1 MSHPFA
7 FNHHPQDAYWIE
19 TRLASLPFAYHD
31 SIQREYANRYQT
43 AGQHEGERRRNANLF
58 LLDLSEQ
65 AGQTV
70 FTLSDGDI
78 RHKAERLALQ
88 CRKLSRLAA
97 DDHHGLQ
104 AVLGVYQSQGFD
116 ADHLQATYGRAGIV
130 ARLRDVDFWRRKL
143 TRRQDRMQEHFAIQL
158 GEVRRGRGLY
168 VSHPTFDRIQARTL
182 ASINAMAAMEA
193 VNEETGETVD
203 MLQVLRGSVAN
214 PEVRRVELM
223 VRMRGFE
230 NAATQ
235 AGHVGMFYTLTCPS
249 KFHRFSGQDAN
260 PNYAGYSPREAQNY
274 LTALWAR
281 IRSKFK
287 RDGLTAYGFRVAEP
301 HHDGCP
307 HWHMLLFVQPAKHEA
322 VTAIIRDYALLEDG
336 DEPGAAE
343 YRFKAKVID
352 ASQGS
357 ATGYIVKYVSKNIN
371 GYAVDEDFEGGVDAA
386 DSAQRVRAW
395 ASLWGIRQFQQIGG
409 APVGVWRELRRLREA
424 LPAGLLEEARL
435 AADGGDWEK
444 YLELQG
450 GVVASRADMP
460 LRVYTVGRVD
470 TDTGEVISN
479 RYGEIVGKVEGIAMM
494 ETDRLKTRL
503 HIWRIQPKAGQPA
516 KTTPAW
522 AEDVQ
527 TVEGFDLMRPS
538 PSSSSGVA
546 PLTPWSTVNNCTG
559 SGQGWGEGKVW
570 GSQS

>member
-1 MSHPFA
+1 
-7 FNHHPQDAYWIE
+7 
-19 TRLASLPFAYHD
+19 
-31 SIQREYANRYQT
+31 
-43 AGQHEGERRRNANLF
+43 
-58 LLDLSEQ
+58 
-65 AGQTV
+65 
-70 FTLSDGDI
+70 
-78 RHKAERLALQ
+78 
-88 CRKLSRLAA
+88 
-97 DDHHGLQ
+97 
-104 AVLGVYQSQGFD
+104 VYQHQGFD
-116 ADHLQATYGRAGIV
+116 PDTLQTVHDQAGIL
-130 ARLRDVDFWRRKL
+130 ARLQEADFWKRKL
-143 TRRQDRMQEHFAIQL
+143 TRRQDRKQEHFAIQL

-182 ASINAMAAMEA
+182 ASLNAMAAMEA

-235 AGHVGMFYTLTCPS
+235 AGHVGMFYTLTCPF
-249 KFHRFSGQDAN
+249 KFHRYAFKRDADGKIVGADFN
-260 PNYAGYSPREAQNY
+260 PKYNGASPREAQTY
-274 LTALWAR
+274 LTGLWAR
-281 IRSKFK
+281 IRAKFK

-301 HHDGCP
+301 HHDACP
-307 HWHMLLFVQPAKHEA
+307 HWHMLLFVQPAQHEA
-322 VTAIIRDYALLEDG
+322 VTAIIRHYALLEDG
-336 DEPGAAE
+336 EEPGAAE

-352 ASQGS
+352 ASKGS
-357 ATGYIVKYVSKNIN
+357 ATGYIAKYVSKNIN

-424 LPAGLLEEARL
+424 LPAGLLEDARL

-460 LRVYTVGRVD
+460 LRVYTVERVD

-479 RYGEIVGKVEGIAMM
+479 RYGEIVGKVEGIVMM

-527 TVEGFDLMRPS
+527 YAADFDLMRPS
-538 PSSSSGVA
+538 TSSSSGEA
-546 PLTPWSTVNNCTG
+546 PLTPWSTVNNCTERG
-559 SGQGWGEGKVW
+559 ELIRDAVNEWSDIKRKAKLEGKKYKGFKKTFERYKTKGAYISACLSLYDERGVK
-570 GSQS
+570 S